1 MHSCSEVNQW
11 PMFLHLVLLSREVLV
26 GVTLKT
32 HMSLHIDVALVLIA
46 QEISSIEGGEKRLTG
61 DGRPIKVGLSPL
73 QLVK

>member
-11 PMFLHLVLLSREVLV
+11 LMFLHLVLLSREVLV
-26 GVTLKT
+26 AVTLKT